1 MLRDNRFQLV
11 TLGRLTLVGGGG
23 EEDASLARRRFKLAV
38 LAVLALSRRPIPRDT
53 LLGLFWAETDE
64 AKARHS
70 LSNALSSLR
79 RALGERAITTRDA
92 DVALDPDTPLDV
104 DAIEFSDALERR
116 DPGRAVELYGGPFLE
131 GFHVDE
137 SPAFEQW
144 VSRERRRL
152 EALFL
157 KACSEYCATLARSRR
172 WQECEAVASRWL
184 DTEPLSAD
192 AAIYFLNAIKSPGT
206 RPALAK
212 ALEEFETLR
221 SRLNKEFELAPH
233 PSVMELSERIRE
245 QLAAAPPEPVVN
257 VRVTAET
264 KAATVPVPPK
274 VEKEPEAIPAA
285 PAPVTPSAPA
295 PAAVSPSVIESP
307 AIERSLPPHVVTT
320 TFSRNRAIALTG
332 AAAVIA
338 LAFFAKSKLSPT
350 DSAPPDRP
358 VIAVLSFPMPATDTA
373 TAWLSDGLAQMID
386 GKLAAVPAIEVA
398 SPAQVRAVV
407 RRSGR
412 TYEAAIPEA
421 EARDLAR
428 RVGATLVAHGSLAR
442 DGQAWVLDLFIHDVR
457 SGALVR
463 NAVLNDAD
471 PLSLADQAAVRIL
484 GAANISLGGPRRDVE
499 TTSLEAYQ
507 HYMRALENGRT
518 GRLVAA
524 QREIEAS
531 IALDSGFIPALRARI
546 GSAVG
551 ANDTALVRRL
561 RQVMQRHSARGT
573 EFDRLEQEVWDA
585 FYNSE
590 NERSEAL
597 ARGLLRRFPRD
608 PRAYEVLQGILSSHG
623 EFAEAERVAIAAL
636 ALDSLAMRA
645 GTGPCDQCTGFFN
658 IIGFHWIRGDYDGA
672 AKWARRW
679 INEQPDAPYAW
690 SGMAW
695 TFSYAQRPD
704 SALPLMQRAVTLSGN
719 ELWAMEQYARM
730 LLVARRYASA
740 DSLAERMQALHR
752 EGSRA
757 QVADIRHLL
766 ARERGRIHDAMR
778 VWDDLVATARDAAWF
793 VDLIRAD
800 NRRLLGDYAG
810 AARGYEALTHGGAT
824 EQRSFPLDPGS
835 ARAYCWHHALAADA
849 LGPNADTLH
858 LKGIAD
864 TLELGCGRSYYG
876 RDWIL
881 QHHVR
886 GLVAMRAGRFQ
897 EAERE
902 FAQAVWANVEGWS
915 RTSVELAKARLAVGK
930 PREAIAALRPAY
942 ATRLDAMGRYVPIS
956 ELDFWMSTAFDAAG
970 EADSARVYRDRFERA
985 WRNAD
990 PEFRAQVAASLGM
1003 IAPR

>member
-11 TLGRLTLVGGGG
+11 TLGRLTLVGGSG

-116 DPGRAVELYGGPFLE
+116 DPGRAVELYRGPFLE

-157 KACSEYCATLARSRR
+157 KACSEHCATLARSRR

-212 ALEEFETLR
+212 ALEEFERLR
-221 SRLNKEFELAPH
+221 SRLNREFELAPH

-274 VEKEPEAIPAA
+274 VERAPDEPAA
-285 PAPVTPSAPA
+285 PSPA
-295 PAAVSPSVIESP
+295 PLVRAALTAAEP
-307 AIERSLPPHVVTT
+307 AATEPALPPHVATT
-320 TFSRNRAIALTG
+320 VFSRKRAIALAG
-332 AAAVIA
+332 ASAVIA
-338 LAFFAKSKLSPT
+338 FAFFAKAKLSPLSGAGAT
-350 DSAPPDRP
+350 DRP
-358 VIAVLSFPMPATDTA
+358 VIAVLSFPIRSADTA

-386 GKLAAVPAIEVA
+386 GKLSGVSAIEVA

-412 TYEAAIPEA
+412 TYDAAIPEA

-442 DGQAWVLDLFIHDVR
+442 DGQAWVLELFIHDVR

-471 PLSLADQAAVRIL
+471 PLSLADQASVRIL

-507 HYMRALENGRT
+507 HYMRALEHGRS
-518 GRLVAA
+518 GRLVAMT
-524 QREIEAS
+524 RDIEAS
-531 IALDSGFIPALRARI
+531 IALDSGFIPALRTRI
-546 GSAVG
+546 SMAVS

-561 RQVMQRHSARGT
+561 RLVMQRHASRAT
-573 EFDRLEQEVWDA
+573 EFDRMEQEVWDA
-585 FYNSE
+585 FYGSE
-590 NERSEAL
+590 SERSEAL
-597 ARGLLRRFPRD
+597 ARGLVRRFPRD
-608 PRAYEVLQGILSSHG
+608 PRAYEVLQGILSTHL

-645 GTGPCDQCTGFFN
+645 GTGPCDQCSGFFN
-658 IIGFHWIRGDYDGA
+658 IISFHWIRGDYGGA
-672 AKWARRW
+672 ATWARRW

-690 SGMAW
+690 AALAW
-695 TFSYAQRPD
+695 TFSYSQRPD
-704 SALPLMQRAVTLSGN
+704 SALPLMQRVLTLSGN
-719 ELWAMEQYARM
+719 ELWAMDQYARM

-740 DSLAERMQALHR
+740 DSMIDRVQAFHR
-752 EGSRA
+752 ESSRA
-757 QVADIRHLL
+757 EVADLRGLL
-766 ARERGRIHDAMR
+766 AREHGRIHDAVR
-778 VWDDLVATARDAAWF
+778 VMDNLVATSPDAAWF
-793 VDLIRAD
+793 VNLIRPD
-800 NRRLLGDYAG
+800 NRRLLGDHAA
-810 AARGYEALTHGGAT
+810 AARAFEALSHGGPK
-824 EQRSFPLDPGS
+824 EQRALPLDPGA

-849 LGPNADTLH
+849 LGPTADTIH

-876 RDWIL
+876 RDWLL

-886 GLVAMRAGRFQ
+886 GLVAMRAGRFE

-902 FAQAVWANVEGWS
+902 FAQAVFTNVEGWS
-915 RTSVELAKARLAVGK
+915 RTLVELAKARLAAGK
-930 PREAIAALRPAY
+930 PRDAIEALRPAY

-956 ELDFWMSTAFDAAG
+956 ELDFWMSTTFDAAG

-990 PEFRAQVAASLGM
+990 PEFRAQVAASHGM
-1003 IAPR
+1003 IGRR

>member
-23 EEDASLARRRFKLAV
+23 EEDASLSRRRFKLAV

-152 EALFL
+152 EAMFL
-157 KACSEYCATLARSRR
+157 KACSEHCATLARSRR

-212 ALEEFETLR
+212 ALDEFEALR
-221 SRLNKEFELAPH
+221 ARLNKEFELAPH
-233 PSVMELSERIRE
+233 PSVMELSGRIRE

-264 KAATVPVPPK
+264 QAATMPVPPK
-274 VEKEPEAIPAA
+274 VEQVPVEPAA
-285 PAPVTPSAPA
+285 PSSAPPERAGPRA
-295 PAAVSPSVIESP
+295 PEP
-307 AIERSLPPHVVTT
+307 ATVEPALPPHVVTT
-320 TFSRNRAIALTG
+320 VFSRKRAIALSG
-332 AAAVIA
+332 AVAVIA
-338 LAFFAKSKLSPT
+338 LAFFAKANLSPT
-350 DSAPPDRP
+350 GAAAGPVDRP
-358 VIAVLSFPMPATDTA
+358 VIAVLSFPMRSADTS
-373 TAWLSDGLAQMID
+373 TMWLSDGLAQMIG
-386 GKLAAVPAIEVA
+386 GKLAGVTEIEVA
-398 SPAQVRAVV
+398 SPEQVRAVE

-412 TYEAAIPEA
+412 SRDAAIPEG

-428 RVGATLVAHGSLAR
+428 RVGATLVAHGSLAS
-442 DGQAWVLDLFIHDVR
+442 DGQAWVLELFIHDVR

-484 GAANISLGGPRRDVE
+484 SAANISLGGPRRDVE

-507 HYMRALENGRT
+507 HYMRALEHGRS
-518 GRLVAA
+518 GRLVA
-524 QREIEAS
+524 QTREIDAS

-546 GSAVG
+546 GMAVG

-573 EFDRLEQEVWDA
+573 EFDRAEQEVWDA

-672 AKWARRW
+672 ARWARRW

-695 TFSYAQRPD
+695 TYSYAQRPD

-719 ELWAMEQYARM
+719 ESWAMEQYARM

-740 DSLAERMQALHR
+740 DSLIERMQALHR
-752 EGSRA
+752 ESSRS
-757 QVADIRHLL
+757 QVADLRHLL

-810 AARGYEALTHGGAT
+810 ASRGYEALTHVGPT

-849 LGPNADTLH
+849 LGPNADTVH

-864 TLELGCGRSYYG
+864 TLELGCRRSYYG
-876 RDWIL
+876 RDWLL

-886 GLVAMRAGRFQ
+886 GLVAMRAGRFE

-902 FAQAVWANVEGWS
+902 FAQAVFTNVEGWS
-915 RTSVELAKARLAVGK
+915 RTTVELAKARLAQG
-930 PREAIAALRPAY
+930 RLQEAIAALRPAY

-956 ELDFWMSTAFDAAG
+956 ELDFWMATVFEAAG
-970 EADSARVYRDRFERA
+970 ESDSARVYRERVERA

-990 PEFRAQVAASLGM
+990 PEFRAHVAASLGM
-1003 IAPR
+1003 TRRQ

>member
-1 MLRDNRFQLV
+1 MLRDNRFRLV

-64 AKARHS
+64 ARARHS

-92 DVALDPDTPLDV
+92 DVALDPETPLDV
-104 DAIEFSDALERR
+104 DALEFSEALEGR
-116 DPGRAVELYGGPFLE
+116 DPGRAIELYAGPFLE

-152 EALFL
+152 EAMFL
-157 KACSEYCATLARSRR
+157 KACSEHCATLARSRR
-172 WQECEAVASRWL
+172 WQECETVASRWL
-184 DTEPLSAD
+184 DTEPLSGD

-212 ALEEFETLR
+212 ALEEFENLR
-221 SRLNKEFELAPH
+221 TRLNKEFELAPH
-233 PSVMELSERIRE
+233 PSVMQLSERIRE

-264 KAATVPVPPK
+264 KAAAAPPK
-274 VEKEPEAIPAA
+274 SDQVPDEPAAAPAPPIPPSPEPAA
-285 PAPVTPSAPA
+285 PAPSAIQPSG
-295 PAAVSPSVIESP
+295 IE
-307 AIERSLPPHVVTT
+307 ASLPPHVVTT
-320 TFSRNRAIALTG
+320 TFSRKRVIALAG

-338 LAFFAKSKLSPT
+338 LAFFTKAKLSPT
-350 DSAPPDRP
+350 NNAAGADRP
-358 VIAVLSFPMPATDTA
+358 IVAVLSFPIRSTDTA
-373 TAWLSDGLAQMID
+373 TSWLSDGLAQMIG
-386 GKLAAVPAIEVA
+386 GKLAGVTAIEVA
-398 SPAQVRAVV
+398 SPSQVRAVE

-412 TYEAAIPEA
+412 TWDAAIPEA

-442 DGQAWVLDLFIHDVR
+442 DGQAWVLDLSIHEIR

-463 NAVLNDAD
+463 NAVLKDVD

-507 HYMRALENGRT
+507 HYMRALENGRA
-518 GRLVAA
+518 GRMVAQ

-546 GSAVG
+546 GTAVG

-561 RQVMQRHSARGT
+561 RQVLARHASRAT
-573 EFDRLEQEVWDA
+573 EFDRMEQEVWDA
-585 FYNSE
+585 TYAGE
-590 NERSEAL
+590 TKRSEAL
-597 ARGLLRRFPRD
+597 ARGLVRRFPRD
-608 PRAYEVLQGILSSHG
+608 PRAYEVLQGLLSGHG

-645 GTGPCDQCTGFFN
+645 GTGPCDQCSGFFN
-658 IIGFHWIRGDYDGA
+658 IIGFNWIRGDYEGA
-672 AKWARRW
+672 ARWSRRW
-679 INEQPDAPYAW
+679 ISELPDAPYAW
-690 SGMAW
+690 SAMAW
-695 TFSYAQRPD
+695 TFAYSQRPD
-704 SALPLMQRAVTLSGN
+704 SALPLMERAVTLSGN

-740 DSLAERMQALHR
+740 DSVIDRMQVLHR
-752 EGSRA
+752 EGSLS
-757 QVADIRHLL
+757 QVADMRGLL
-766 ARERGRIHDAMR
+766 AREYGRIHDAIR
-778 VWDDLVATARDAAWF
+778 VMDDLYAKSREAGWF
-793 VDLIRAD
+793 INLIRAD

-810 AARGYEALTHGGAT
+810 ASRGYEALTHGGET
-824 EQRSFPLDPGS
+824 GPQPFPADPTS
-835 ARAYCWHHALAADA
+835 ARAYCWHHALSADA

-864 TLELGCGRSYYG
+864 TLELGCRRSYYG
-876 RDWIL
+876 RDWLL

-886 GLVAMRAGRFQ
+886 GLVAMRGGRFE

-902 FAQAVWANVEGWS
+902 FEQAIFTNVEGWS
-915 RTSVELAKARLAVGK
+915 RIPVELSKARLAQGK
-930 PREAIAALRPAY
+930 AREAIAALRPAY

-956 ELDFWMSTAFDAAG
+956 ELDFWMANAFNAAG
-970 EADSARVYRDRFERA
+970 EADSARVYRERVERA
-985 WRNAD
+985 WKNAD
-990 PEFRAQVAASLGM
+990 PEFRAQVATSL
-1003 IAPR
+1003 AVTTRR